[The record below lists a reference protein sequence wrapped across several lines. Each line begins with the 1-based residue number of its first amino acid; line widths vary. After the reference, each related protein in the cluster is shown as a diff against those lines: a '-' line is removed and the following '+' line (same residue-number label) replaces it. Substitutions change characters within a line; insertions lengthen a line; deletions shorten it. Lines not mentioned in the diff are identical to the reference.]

1 MNESNN
7 NSNLYKY
14 VLAAVIAIFTIYV
27 SYTQGSNR
35 IDERIE
41 TRVQAASSVYMER
54 SGIHDADI
62 EKRLTRIEE
71 KLDRLQERAGRG
83 R

>member
-1 MNESNN
+1 MNESRNN
-7 NSNLYKY
+7 ANLYKY
-14 VLAAVIAIFTIYV
+14 ILAALVAVFTIYV

-54 SGIHDADI
+54 SSSHDADI

-71 KLDRLQERAGRG
+71 KLDRLQERMSRG